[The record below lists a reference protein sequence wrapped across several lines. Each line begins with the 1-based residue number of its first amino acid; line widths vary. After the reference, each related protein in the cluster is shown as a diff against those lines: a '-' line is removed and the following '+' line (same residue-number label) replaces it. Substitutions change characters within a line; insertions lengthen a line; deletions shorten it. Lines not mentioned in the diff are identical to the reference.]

1 MKKTYLTLAMAALV
15 MAGCSKTNNYTPAA
29 GASGEDI
36 YKAACAEC
44 HKKEGG
50 KIFDLSGDKASAA
63 AIAKKVTEGSM
74 MMPSFPGIKAKELT
88 DLSQYVIENSK
99 VK

>member
-1 MKKTYLTLAMAALV
+1 MKKVYLTITMAALAMA
-15 MAGCSKTNNYTPAA
+15 GCAKTNNYAPAA

-50 KIFDLSGDKASAA
+50 KIFELSGDKASAA
-63 AIAKKVTEGSM
+63 AIAKKVTEGGM
-74 MMPSFPGIKAKELT
+74 MMPSFPNIKAQELAG
-88 DLSQYVIENSK
+88 LGQYVIENSK

>member
-1 MKKTYLTLAMAALV
+1 MKNAYLALTMAALA

-29 GASGEDI
+29 GASGEDTF
-36 YKAACAEC
+36 KAACAEC

-50 KIFDLSGDKASAA
+50 KIFELSADKASAA
-63 AIAKKVTEGSM
+63 AIAKKVTEGGM

-88 DLSQYVIENSK
+88 DLSQYVVDNSK

>member
-1 MKKTYLTLAMAALV
+1 MKKAYLALTMTALV
-15 MAGCSKTNNYTPAA
+15 MAGCSKTNDYAPAA

-36 YKAACAEC
+36 FKAACAEC

-50 KIFDLSGDKASAA
+50 KIFELSGDKASAS
-63 AIAKKVTEGSM
+63 AIAKKVTQGGM
-74 MMPSFPGIKAKELT
+74 IMPSFPNIKTEELAG
-88 DLSQYVIENSK
+88 LGQYVIDNSK

>member
-1 MKKTYLTLAMAALV
+1 MKKVYLTITMAALAMA
-15 MAGCSKTNNYTPAA
+15 GCAKTNNYTPAA

-50 KIFDLSGDKASAA
+50 KIFELSGDKASAA
-63 AIAKKVTEGSM
+63 AIAKKVTEGGM
-74 MMPSFPGIKAKELT
+74 MMPSFPNIKAQELT
-88 DLSQYVIENSK
+88 GLGQYVIENSK